1 MPTITASDIIS
12 EQAVRSVLEEQLTKT
27 YQFRRVFQDHDATD
41 ISNDRFSFPQ
51 REVELDRDDV
61 VEVGEGESYARTGT
75 DYGEVTVVYDKRGF
89 EITISDEAVSD
100 SRVDVEMDTET
111 QAMNAWQGAMDY
123 LAFQVL
129 DSNQN
134 AAGPIGNDNGDP
146 IQYQNLVDART
157 TLFDDK
163 YDLSEMVGLVGAD
176 GMNDL
181 LTMEKFTQASEMGDF
196 VLQNGLLPNGDVG
209 PMFLGEA
216 AGVPWYATNTG
227 DLGPGEAFLADTSRF
242 GYESTRWDREIRQ
255 RRDEENDADVWKIR
269 GRNGWV
275 AFDPSANIKI
285 TV

>member
-1 MPTITASDIIS
+1 MPTTTASDIIS
-12 EQAVRSVLEEQLTKT
+12 EQAVRSVLEEQLVKT

-61 VEVGEGESYARTGT
+61 VEVGEGENYARTGT
-75 DYGEVTVVYDKRGF
+75 DYGDVTVVYDKRGF
-89 EITISDEAVSD
+89 EISISDEAVSD

-129 DSNQN
+129 DTNTN
-134 AAGPIGNDNGDP
+134 AAGPIGDDNGT
-146 IQYQNLVDART
+146 ITYQNLVDGRT
-157 TLFDDK
+157 TLFGDG
-163 YDLSEMVGLVGAD
+163 YDLSEMVGVVGAD
-176 GMNDL
+176 GMGDL
-181 LTMEKFTQASEMGDF
+181 LKMEEFTQASEMGDF
-196 VLQNGLLPNGDVG
+196 VLENGLLPNGQIG

-216 AGVPWYATNTG
+216 AGIPWYATNTG
-227 DLGPGEAFLADTSRF
+227 DLGAGEAFLVDSSRF

-255 RRDEENDADVWKIR
+255 YRDEEEDADVWKIR

-285 TV
+285 TG

>member
-1 MPTITASDIIS
+1 MPTTTASDIIS

-61 VEVGEGESYARTGT
+61 VEVGEGENYARTGT

-89 EITISDEAVSD
+89 EISISDEAVSD

-111 QAMNAWQGAMDY
+111 QAMNAWQGTMDY

-134 AAGPIGNDNGDP
+134 AAGPIGDDNGT
-146 IQYQNLVDART
+146 ITYQNLVDART
-157 TLFDDK
+157 TLFGDQ
-163 YDLSEMVGLVGAD
+163 YDLSEMVGLVGSD
-176 GMNDL
+176 GMGDL
-181 LTMEKFTQASEMGDF
+181 LKMDEFTQASEMGDF
-196 VLQNGLLPNGDVG
+196 VLENGLLPNGQVG

-227 DLGPGEAFLADTSRF
+227 DLAQGEAFVVDTSRF

-255 RRDEENDADVWKIR
+255 YRDEDADADVWKLR

-275 AFDPSANIKI
+275 AFDPSANVKI
-285 TV
+285 EA

>member
-1 MPTITASDIIS
+1 MPTTTASNIIS
-12 EQAVRSVLEEQLTKT
+12 EQAVRSVLKEQLTKT

-61 VEVGEGESYARTGT
+61 VEVGEGQNYARTGT

-89 EITISDEAVSD
+89 EITITDEAVSD
-100 SRVDVEMDTET
+100 SRVDVVMDNET

-129 DSNQN
+129 NSNQN
-134 AAGPIGNDNGDP
+134 AAGPIGDDNGT
-146 IQYQNLVDART
+146 ITYQTLVDARS
-157 TLFDDK
+157 TLFGDQ

-176 GMNDL
+176 GMGDL
-181 LTMEKFTQASEMGDF
+181 MKMDKFTQASEMGDF
-196 VLQNGLLPNGDVG
+196 VLEKGLLPNGQVG

-227 DLGPGEAFLADTSRF
+227 DLAAGEAFVVDTSRF

-255 RRDEENDADVWKIR
+255 YRNEEEDADVWKIR

-275 AFDPSANIKI
+275 AVDPSANVKI
-285 TV
+285 TG

>member
-1 MPTITASDIIS
+1 MPTTTASDIIS

-51 REVELDRDDV
+51 REVELDREDV
-61 VEVGEGESYARTGT
+61 VEVGEGGNYARTGT
-75 DYGEVTVVYDKRGF
+75 DYGDVTVVYDKRGF
-89 EITISDEAVSD
+89 EISISDEAVSD

-129 DSNQN
+129 DANQN
-134 AAGPIGNDNGDP
+134 AAGPIGDDNGT
-146 IQYQNLVDART
+146 ITYQNLVDART
-157 TLFDDK
+157 TLFDDQ

-176 GMNDL
+176 GMGDL
-181 LTMEKFTQASEMGDF
+181 LKMDQFTQASEMGDF

-209 PMFLGEA
+209 PMFLGEG
-216 AGVPWYATNTG
+216 AGIPWFATNTG
-227 DLGPGEAFLADTSRF
+227 DLGAGEAFVVDSSRY

-255 RRDEENDADVWKIR
+255 YRDEEEDADVWKVR

-285 TV
+285 TG